1 VCWSAY
7 VELLD
12 DLHSLVEEREL
23 LLLNFFE
30 DSDSG
35 LRVNELHAVHFV
47 QESLNRVLLFQ
58 LLEPDHGLLPIVIVD
73 LELLFVFN
81 HDIIVEDIAFNV
93 LLGVLQLVTFFEINH
108 NLIDHRLK
116 LKRNVDQLISELVE
130 EPSATL

>member
-1 VCWSAY
+1 
-7 VELLD
+7 
-12 DLHSLVEEREL
+12 L